1 MNLREVKAFVNRN
14 RITEV
19 VDALYNAGFRNLTII
34 DHHGLLRMFETTE
47 HEYPAEIDQKVTSEV
62 KLEMV
67 CEDENRT
74 AEAISL
80 IREHAKTGQPQAGWI
95 YVTEVKTSVEITE

>member
-1 MNLREVKAFVNRN
+1 MNLREVKAFVHRN

-19 VDALYNAGFRNLTII
+19 VDALYDARFRNLTII
-34 DHHGLLRMFETTE
+34 DHHGLLGMLETKGQ
-47 HEYPAEIDQKVTSEV
+47 EYSAEVDQKVTSEV

-67 CEDENRT
+67 CEDESRT
-74 AEAISL
+74 AEAIAL